1 MVRVQYIFILVSLL
15 SFSVVNAQNE
25 MHWKKVFHGQVGP
38 YNEEARMV
46 QWFSADTV
54 FILSSDSFYCSPDRG
69 ETFAASPVNSDW
81 FKFDFASS
89 QIGFAVG
96 WLGLVKKSTNS
107 GQSWYNSFYMTQRPM
122 RSADFVTPDLGIITG
137 DGGGIFRTNSG
148 GSSWQDIPSV
158 HPNFLIVVKWITP
171 NIVMIGGDYVM
182 LRSIDAGLSFSFV
195 SSSGSF
201 GWIYDIDFYD
211 PEKIHTGRAYSAVQ
225 YDNHFIIATGGLN
238 KLHRSTNYGLTWTDI
253 SSPVAGGKFKELDI
267 ADNGTA
273 FVYGSGSLWES
284 KDEGRSWHQYLLPQD
299 LVPEEFD
306 FQDCYNLF
314 GMRTLD
320 AHSPLYFI
328 KYEYQNEDITI
339 LTPKR
344 SGHIFSNK
352 QRIPVT
358 WRSNKVEYVNIE
370 YTTDNGSTWYLG
382 ATVPA
387 AEEYHGLLLPDVLNK
402 ECFVRVRS
410 ASNPTVGDTCDY
422 SFSVQPEFWH
432 RQSPPISGNLSS
444 VTYPTPSVAYC
455 GAKNGALLKSTDS
468 AKTWQTIHTGANADI
483 TAVTFFDEQNGL
495 IGTANGKLMRTHNGG
510 QSWIAVGN
518 FDTTRYVKKILRT
531 ENSKI
536 IMLQDGSSRMSI
548 SHDGG
553 YNWMTSINSSIDIIR
568 DMDVVGRAG
577 YAVGN
582 NGLLLRSGGEF
593 NLNFVHW
600 EKVPAFTTADLR
612 KVSFGSDRF
621 GYVFTENSDSV
632 FVTEDG
638 FRTHTVKAFPVSL
651 SVLDLKATSPY
662 NAFILLQGGYL
673 YATDNFAESW
683 EDQTHRFLDTLPADL
698 HSLAFIT
705 SSEQIRGSHAVAVG
719 DHGAVYRR
727 LFYEP
732 EPVSVSPKDEQVP
745 YSFSLAQN
753 YPNPFNPSTTLEFTI
768 PKAGFV
774 TLKVYDVLG
783 SVVQILVQEV
793 LPAGKHR
800 LEFSAH
806 NLPSG
811 IYMYTLQAG
820 DAISTRKMIL
830 VK

>member
-1 MVRVQYIFILVSLL
+1 MVRVLYIFVLVSLL
-15 SFSVVNAQNE
+15 SLSVVNAQNE

-38 YNEEARMV
+38 YTEEASMV

-54 FILSSDSFYCSPDRG
+54 FILSTDSFYCSPDRG

-122 RSADFVTPDLGIITG
+122 RSVDFITPVQGIITG

-238 KLHRSTNYGLTWTDI
+238 KLHRSTDYGLTWTDI
-253 SSPVAGGKFKELDI
+253 SSPVANGDFRELDI
-267 ADNGTA
+267 ADNKRA

-284 KDEGRSWHQYLLPQD
+284 NDEGKSWRQYLLPQD
-299 LVPEEFD
+299 LVPEVFD
-306 FQDCYNLF
+306 FQDSYNLF

-422 SFSVQPEFWH
+422 SFTVQPEVWQI
-432 RQSPPISGNLSS
+432 QSPPISGNISS

-455 GAKNGALLKSTDS
+455 GTKNGVLLKSTDS

-483 TAVTFFDEQNGL
+483 TAVGFFDEQTGL
-495 IGTANGKLMRTHNGG
+495 IGTAKGEILQTVDGG
-510 QSWIAVGN
+510 QTWNSRLGI
-518 FDTTRYVKKILRT
+518 DTTKYIKKILIVDG
-531 ENSKI
+531 ENAL
-536 IMLQDGSSRMSI
+536 MLPSSSTRMYITMNKGLSW
-548 SHDGG
+548 G
-553 YNWMTSINSSIDIIR
+553 MTYHTTYYDTLN
-568 DMDVVGRAG
+568 DMDYCNGEI
-577 YAVGN
+577 YAVGK
-582 NGLLLRSGGEF
+582 GGAIHKSSYHIGSYTKQS
-593 NLNFVHW
+593 L
-600 EKVPAFTTADLR
+600 FTTADLW
-612 KVSFGSDRF
+612 KVTFGSENF
-621 GYVFTENSDSV
+621 GYVFTEHSDSV
-632 FVTEDG
+632 IVTHDG
-638 FRTHTVKAFPVSL
+638 FATHTVKPFPVSL
-651 SVLDLKATSPY
+651 PVIDLKATAPS
-662 NAFILLQGGYL
+662 NAFVLLQGGRL
-673 YATDNFAESW
+673 YATDTFAESW
-683 EDQTHRFLDTLPADL
+683 EDQTHRFLDTLQSDIR
-698 HSLAFIT
+698 SLAFIS
-705 SSEQIRGSHAVAVG
+705 SSEQFRGAHAVAVG
-719 DHGAVYRR
+719 DHGTVYRR

-732 EPVSVSPKDEQVP
+732 EPVSVIPKDEQVP

-753 YPNPFNPSTTLEFTI
+753 YPNPFNPSTTLEFTL

-783 SVVQILVQEV
+783 SVVQVLVQEV
-793 LPAGKHR
+793 LPAGKHSR
-800 LEFSAH
+800 EFFAQ

-811 IYMYTLQAG
+811 IYLSTLQTG
-820 DAISTRKMIL
+820 DARLTRKMIL

>member
-1 MVRVQYIFILVSLL
+1 MVRVLYIFVLVSLL
-15 SFSVVNAQNE
+15 SLSVVNAQNE

-38 YNEEARMV
+38 YTEGV
-46 QWFSADTV
+46 KQSQYVSADTIYFLTEDAFYGTWDGGNNFFSV
-54 FILSSDSFYCSPDRG
+54 PALDGELSFHFPTS
-69 ETFAASPVNSDW
+69 
-81 FKFDFASS
+81 K
-89 QIGFAVG
+89 IGYMVG
-96 WLGLVKKSTNS
+96 WNGLFKKTNTG
-107 GQSWYNSFYMTQRPM
+107 GQIWNDISLYTQRPFLTV
-122 RSADFVTPDLGIITG
+122 RFLDENIGLIAGAGV
-137 DGGGIFRTNSG
+137 FRTVSG
-148 GSSWQDIPSV
+148 GWTWGYIETGFEDAIWDI
-158 HPNFLIVVKWITP
+158 KWITP
-171 NIVMIGGDYVM
+171 KIVIIGCKEAI
-182 LRSIDAGLSFSFV
+182 LRSTDGGVSFTTLTQPN
-195 SSSGSF
+195 GF
-201 GWIYDIDFYD
+201 GYVYNIEYYD
-211 PEKIHTGRAYSAVQ
+211 PAQFYKGRAISAAQ
-225 YDNHFIIATGGLN
+225 YDQHFILASGRDY
-238 KLHRSTNYGLTWTDI
+238 KLHKSTDYGITWRRVPT
-253 SSPVAGGKFKELDI
+253 PAVTFEELVI
-267 ADNGTA
+267 ADGKQVFAYAWGAET
-273 FVYGSGSLWES
+273 LWES
-284 KDEGRSWHQYLLPQD
+284 KDGGESWQQYPLPQD
-299 LVPEEFD
+299 LVPEVFSMLD
-306 FQDCYNLF
+306 AYNLF
-314 GMRTLD
+314 GMRSLN
-320 AHSPLYFI
+320 ANVPRYFI
-328 KYEYQNEDITI
+328 QYKYQDEDIVI
-339 LTPKR
+339 RTPCKPN
-344 SGHIFSNK
+344 HIFSNK

-387 AEEYHGLLLPDVLNK
+387 VEQYLALELPDASSPK
-402 ECFVRVRS
+402 CFVRVRS

-422 SFSVQPEFWH
+422 SFSVQPELWH
-432 RQSPPISGNLSS
+432 RQSPPISGNISS

-455 GAKNGALLKSTDS
+455 GTKNGVLLKSIDS

-483 TAVTFFDEQNGL
+483 TAVTFLDEQNGL

-518 FDTTRYVKKILRT
+518 FDTTLYVKKILRT

-600 EKVPAFTTADLR
+600 EQVPAFTTADLR

-638 FRTHTVKAFPVSL
+638 FRTHKVKPFPVSL
-651 SVLDLKATSPY
+651 PVLDLKATSPY

-683 EDQTHRFLDTLPADL
+683 EDQTHRFFDTLQTDL

-745 YSFSLAQN
+745 YSVSLAQN
-753 YPNPFNPSTTLEFTI
+753 YPNPFNPSTTLEFTL

-783 SVVQILVQEV
+783 SVVQVLVQEV
-793 LPAGKHR
+793 LPAGEHTR
-800 LEFSAH
+800 EFFAQ

-811 IYMYTLQAG
+811 IYLSTLQTG
-820 DAISTRKMIL
+820 DARLTRKMIL